1 MATFAIFTLLIAV
14 LFLRCLLTVVSDS
27 LESLLDEEEDA
38 DSELDSDELELWK
51 VMCKAPE
58 DDFLVTALS

>member
-1 MATFAIFTLLIAV
+1 M
-14 LFLRCLLTVVSDS
+14 VSNS
-27 LESLLDEEEDA
+27 LESLLDDEDDDS

-58 DDFLVTALS
+58 DDFLVTALSWPMQKREK